1 MKRERIYV
9 CHTYYHVY
17 VTLLKEFA
25 LPQEKQGNATI
36 CLSHMSN
43 DFGSLSKRLEKSKV
57 FEQVVE
63 FDEKNYSYFPEL
75 LKYKEN
81 KNNFLL
87 NLINRIIFT
96 KKFGKMQEPFVPVD
110 FKQYKEIYVF
120 CDSDPI
126 GYYLNYKRI
135 KYHALEDGLNCLVHY
150 DAARYD
156 NRGMFRLKALLSS
169 WNLIFIQNGYG
180 KYCTDM
186 EVNDISAI
194 TYPMKKY
201 VECPRRLLE
210 ERLSENEKDAIID
223 IFIEDKKSIQVTLEN
238 LDETHKNYLILTEP
252 LCALDVRKQIFSD
265 LIERYKEE
273 ASIML
278 KPHPRDELDYKKE
291 FPEVKTIEKMVPM
304 EVLNFFGEQ
313 PFDKVISVLTEIKGI
328 RFAKECVR
336 LGPDFMDKY
345 EEASVHRQN
354 EQI

>member
-25 LPQEKQGNATI
+25 LPKEKQGKATI
-36 CLSHMSN
+36 CLSRMSN
-43 DFGSLSKRLEKSKV
+43 DFGSLSERLERSKV
-57 FEQVVE
+57 FERVIE

-75 LKYKEN
+75 LRYKEN

-96 KKFGKMQEPFVPVD
+96 KKFGKLQEPFVPVD

-135 KYHALEDGLNCLVHY
+135 KYHALEDGLNCLAYY

-156 NRGMFRLKALLSS
+156 NRGMFRLKVLLSS
-169 WNLIFIQNGYG
+169 LNLIFIQNGYG
-180 KYCTDM
+180 KYCIDM
-186 EVNDISAI
+186 EVNDTGVIP
-194 TYPMKKY
+194 YPMKKY

-210 ERLSENEKDAIID
+210 ERLSEDEKEMIID
-223 IFIEDKKSIQVTLEN
+223 IFIEDKRSIQETLEN

-265 LIERYKEE
+265 LIMQYREE
-273 ASIML
+273 ASIIL
-278 KPHPRDELDYKKE
+278 KPHPRDELDYRKE
-291 FPEVKTIEKMVPM
+291 FPQEKVIEKMVPM
-304 EVLNFFGEQ
+304 EVLNFFGNQ
-313 PFDKVISVLTEIKGI
+313 PFDKAISVLTEIKGI